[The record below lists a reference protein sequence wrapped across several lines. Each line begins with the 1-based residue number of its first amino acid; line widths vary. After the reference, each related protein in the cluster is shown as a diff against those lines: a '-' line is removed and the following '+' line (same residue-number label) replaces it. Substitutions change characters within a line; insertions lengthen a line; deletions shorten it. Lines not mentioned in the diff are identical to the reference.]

1 MDNLSIILIRILIII
16 IVLILLVVLLRRDKF
31 SNSNVKNTIP
41 KIIYLTHKESVPDYV
56 IQNWKKLNPNYTVK
70 FYNDNDCLEFLKE
83 EYPES
88 YSLYYE
94 YLSSQKG
101 AGPIKADF
109 WRVCILYKYGGV
121 YVDAD
126 IEPIKPID
134 YFLESNTSF
143 LSCGSKFTG
152 PNPHI
157 IACHANDRILKE
169 CLHIYETQKFKQEYS
184 YWGHSIVYVM
194 LKAYKKLISNYNN
207 NVEKNYYLD
216 SNYKVQMLLEKH
228 VDWNNDYCVYK
239 GKKVLNNRY
248 SSYDKK
254 NHTY

>member
-1 MDNLSIILIRILIII
+1 
-16 IVLILLVVLLRRDKF
+16 V
-31 SNSNVKNTIP
+31 
-41 KIIYLTHKESVPDYV
+41 IY
-56 IQNWKKLNPNYTVK
+56 NWKKLNPNYTVK
-70 FYNDNDCLEFLKE
+70 FYNDNDCLTFLEK
-83 EYPES
+83 EYPLS
-88 YSLYYE
+88 YYLYYK
-94 YLSSQKG
+94 YLSLQNG

-134 YFLESNTSF
+134 SFLESDTSF
-143 LSCGSKFTG
+143 LTCGTTAYKT

-184 YWGHSIVYVM
+184 YWDHSIVHVM
-194 LKAYKKLISNYNN
+194 LKALKKLISNYNN
-207 NVEKNYYLD
+207 HIENNYYLD
-216 SNYKVQMLLEKH
+216 SNYKVQILLEKH
-228 VDWNNDYCVYK
+228 KIGAELHTAFCVYK
-239 GKKVLNNRY
+239 GNRVLNNRY
-248 SSYDKK
+248 ETYDSK